1 MFLSSTCENNEYKR
15 YKQYVRRR
23 RRPDICLSGAP
34 ENGPPHGSEGVHTL
48 LCIGHYCGLSAAG
61 SDLLN
66 PMKFKVRLAGVSTP
80 QTDSKQSHDIAMGLK
95 IERQNLR
102 GF

>member
-1 MFLSSTCENNEYKR
+1 MSERGPGKRSPTWLKEY
-15 YKQYVRRR
+15 
-23 RRPDICLSGAP
+23 
-34 ENGPPHGSEGVHTL
+34 T
-48 LCIGHYCGLSAAG
+48 HYYASATIAAWVQLA
-61 SDLLN
+61 LLN

-102 GF
+102 GLQH

>member
-1 MFLSSTCENNEYKR
+1 MSERGPGKR
-15 YKQYVRRR
+15 SPTWLR
-23 RRPDICLSGAP
+23 
-34 ENGPPHGSEGVHTL
+34 GVHTL

>member
-1 MFLSSTCENNEYKR
+1 MSIKDTSSTSREEEGQTYVWAGPRKTVPHMAQREY
-15 YKQYVRRR
+15 
-23 RRPDICLSGAP
+23 
-34 ENGPPHGSEGVHTL
+34 T
-48 LCIGHYCGLSAAG
+48 HYYASATIAAWVQ
-61 SDLLN
+61 LAVLN

-102 GF
+102 GP

>member
-1 MFLSSTCENNEYKR
+1 MSERGPGKRSPPTHMAQREY
-15 YKQYVRRR
+15 
-23 RRPDICLSGAP
+23 
-34 ENGPPHGSEGVHTL
+34 T
-48 LCIGHYCGLSAAG
+48 HYYASATIAAWVQLA
-61 SDLLN
+61 LLN

-102 GF
+102 GV